1 MPGDDGLPAFLARDL
16 IARIGLD
23 PNRSMVPLAELC
35 DTLGIAS
42 APHER
47 WARRHAT
54 LAAGMRR
61 IADDDGQ
68 LCWQLRVDLVPLWL
82 VTLDAGSVDPAARA
96 TVLMHQRDAA
106 SLLWQ
111 SFRPQG
117 FAADDALV
125 GPRESQTPAEQAYV
139 AALALANLARQQLL
153 IERQIDARVTDG
165 NRVAIMP
172 QDDLGE
178 AETLARA
185 VRRVATIAAQRSRRN
200 EYGGVAAGLYRQFGL
215 ASYRRMPPARLREA
229 LEWLERWAGD
239 LLGEPEPPPDI

>member
-1 MPGDDGLPAFLARDL
+1 MPGDDDLPAFLARDL

-23 PNRSMVPLAELC
+23 PNRSAVPLAELC
-35 DTLGIAS
+35 GALGIAG

-47 WARRHAT
+47 RARRHAA

-61 IADDDGQ
+61 IADDDGHP
-68 LCWQLRVDLVPLWL
+68 CWQLRVDLVPLWL
-82 VTLDAGSVDPAARA
+82 TTLDASAVDAALRPAL
-96 TVLMHQRDAA
+96 LMHQRDAA
-106 SLLWQ
+106 SILWQ

-117 FAADDALV
+117 FAADDMLV
-125 GPRESQTPAEQAYV
+125 GPREAQTPAEQAYV
-139 AALALANLARQQLL
+139 AALALANLARQQMLV
-153 IERQIDARVTDG
+153 ERQIDARMIDG
-165 NRVAIMP
+165 NRLTTEHLA
-172 QDDLGE
+172 DLGE